1 MLIECIG
8 HAEFLIEL
16 DSGYRIVTD
25 PYDASTGYP
34 VHPVAADAVLVSH
47 GHHDHNAVENVT
59 GWTVKADAPG
69 TYTLAPDVTVEAIP
83 CFHDGEGG
91 SRRGA
96 NLFFVLRAEGLTV
109 AHAGD
114 LGHLPDAAMLE
125 KIGPLDV
132 LMVPV
137 GGFFTID
144 AEQAADTARMTKARV
159 ILPMHYRTQYNA
171 GWPIEPVEPFLHL
184 MGGTP
189 ETLRLLRVT
198 KGDLSM
204 QPHVAVLTPRAE

>member
-34 VHPVAADAVLVSH
+34 IHEVRADAVLVSH
-47 GHHDHNAVENVT
+47 GHGDHSAVENVRD
-59 GWTVKADAPG
+59 WTVKVDAPG
-69 TYTLAPDVTVEAIP
+69 TYTLAKDITLDAIP
-83 CFHDGEGG
+83 CFHDDAGG

-96 NLFFVLRAEGLTV
+96 NLFFVLKAEGLTV

-114 LGHLPDAAMLE
+114 LGHLPDSTMLE
-125 KIGPLDV
+125 RIGQPDV
-132 LMVPV
+132 LMIPV

-144 AEQAADTARMTKARV
+144 AEKAADTARLTRARIV
-159 ILPMHYRTQYNA
+159 LPMHYRTEYNA
-171 GWPIEPVEPFLHL
+171 GWPIEPVDPFLQL

-189 ETLRLLRVT
+189 ETLRCLRVT
-198 KGDLSM
+198 RDDLSV
-204 QPHVAVLTPRAE
+204 QPHVAVLTPRP